1 MNGDIGRCH
10 YCGMRAPET
19 MYTSLGDAAIAYQV
33 IGTDGPDIV
42 FLPDWYNHVEAQ
54 WEDPIFERFLL
65 GLSLIGRLVVFDKRG
80 TGLSDPVLF
89 SELPPVEEWA
99 DDLAAVMQATYSE
112 SAILVCASVGSFLG
126 LPFAAM
132 RPQRVAGLV
141 LIDSTACVPQRD
153 DYPEGAPEHVIDWIM
168 GWFQD
173 VWGSGRTAERVVPS
187 RAGDPAFIDWR
198 GRYERLSAS
207 PGTVKKMLTTV
218 LQGDVRSAL
227 GSISCPTLVIH
238 RRGDKWC
245 PLTHGRYLA
254 DHIPNASYA
263 ELPGDDHLWLGTDV
277 DELLAEIVEFVTG
290 HRSPVEPDR
299 VLTTI
304 MFSDIVAS
312 TEQLAAIGDWQ
323 WRNLL
328 GRHDQV
334 VQRQLNRFRGRQIK
348 HTGDGFLASFDGPAR
363 AVRCGSAIIESL
375 RAIGLDTRI
384 GIHTGECE
392 LHKDDIVGMAV
403 NIAARIGA
411 LADEGKVFVS
421 GTLRDLVVGSDI
433 EFVDRGDHSLKGVPG
448 SWRLYEVTG

>member
-1 MNGDIGRCH
+1 
-10 YCGMRAPET
+10 

-33 IGTDGPDIV
+33 IGSDGPDIV

-54 WEDPIFERFLL
+54 WEDPFFERFLR
-65 GLSLIGRLVVFDKRG
+65 GLSSIGRLIVFDKRG
-80 TGLSDPVLF
+80 TGLSDPILF
-89 SELPPVEEWA
+89 SELPPVEGWA
-99 DDLAAVMQATYSE
+99 DDLAAVMHAAGSD
-112 SAILVCASVGSFLG
+112 SVILVCASVGSYLG

-141 LIDSTACVPQRD
+141 LIDATACAQRRD
-153 DYPEGAPEHVIDWIM
+153 DYPEGAPEHVLDRSM
-168 GWFQD
+168 SWFLD
-173 VWGSGRTAERVVPS
+173 VWGSGRTAEMVVPS

-198 GRYERLSAS
+198 GRYERLAAS
-207 PGTVKKMLTTV
+207 PGTVKKTLATV
-218 LQGDVRSAL
+218 FHGDVRSAL

-238 RRGDKWC
+238 RRGDKWVRA
-245 PLTHGRYLA
+245 THGRYLA
-254 DHIPNASYA
+254 EHIANASYA
-263 ELPGDDHLWLGTDV
+263 ELPGDDHLWFGADV
-277 DELLAEIVEFVTG
+277 DEVLAEIVEFVTG

-312 TEQLAAIGDWQ
+312 TDQLAAMGDWQ
-323 WRNLL
+323 WRSLL

-348 HTGDGFLASFDGPAR
+348 HTGDGILASFDGPAR

-375 RAIGLDTRI
+375 RAIGLDARI

-392 LHKDDIVGMAV
+392 LHRDDIVGMAV

-411 LADEGKVFVS
+411 LADGGTVFVS

-433 EFVDRGDHSLKGVPG
+433 EFVDKGDHSLKGVPG
-448 SWRLYEVTG
+448 SWKLFEVTDSYGRR

>member
-1 MNGDIGRCH
+1 MF
-10 YCGMRAPET
+10 
-19 MYTSLGDAAIAYQV
+19 TSLGDAAIAYQV
-33 IGTDGPDIV
+33 IGSDGPDIV
-42 FLPDWYNHVEAQ
+42 FVPDWYNHVEAQ
-54 WEDPIFERFLL
+54 WEDPIFERFLR
-65 GLSLIGRLVVFDKRG
+65 GLASIGRLIVFDKRG
-80 TGLSDPVLF
+80 TGLSDPVLL
-89 SELPPVEEWA
+89 SHLPPVEDWA
-99 DDLAAVMQATYSE
+99 EDLAAVMQAADSE

-132 RPQRVAGLV
+132 RPHRVAGLV

-153 DYPEGAPEHVIDWIM
+153 DYPQGAPQQVIDWIM

-173 VWGSGRTAERVVPS
+173 VWGSGRTAEMVVPS

-227 GSISCPTLVIH
+227 GSISSPTLVIH

-245 PLTHGRYLA
+245 PMVHGRYLA
-254 DHIPNASYA
+254 DHISNASYA
-263 ELPGDDHLWLGTDV
+263 ELAGDDHLWLGTDV
-277 DELLAEIVEFVTG
+277 DEVLAEIVEFVTG

-312 TEQLAAIGDWQ
+312 TEKLAAIGDWR

-328 GRHDQV
+328 ERHDQV
-334 VQRQLNRFRGRQIK
+334 VQRQLSRFRGHQIK
-348 HTGDGFLASFDGPAR
+348 HTGDGILASFDGPAR

-375 RAIGLDTRI
+375 RGIGLDARI

-392 LHKDDIVGMAV
+392 LRGNDIVGMAV

-411 LADEGKVFVS
+411 LAEGGKVFVS

-433 EFVDRGDHSLKGVPG
+433 EFVDRGGHSLKGVPG
-448 SWRLYEVTG
+448 TWKVFEITDS

>member
-1 MNGDIGRCH
+1 MNRRISRCH
-10 YCGMRAPET
+10 YCGVPAPET
-19 MYTSLGDAAIAYQV
+19 LYTSLGDAAIAYQV
-33 IGTDGPDIV
+33 IESDGPDIV
-42 FLPDWYNHVEAQ
+42 FVPDWYNHVEAQ
-54 WEDPIFERFLL
+54 WEDPFFERFLR
-65 GLSLIGRLVVFDKRG
+65 GLSSIGRLIVFDKRG
-80 TGLSDPVLF
+80 TGLSDPILF

-99 DDLAAVMQATYSE
+99 DDLACVMDAADSE
-112 SAILVCASVGSFLG
+112 SAILVCGSVGSFLG

-141 LIDSTACVPQRD
+141 LIDSTAHAA
-153 DYPEGAPEHVIDWIM
+153 EGAPEHMLDRSM
-168 GWFQD
+168 EWFQD
-173 VWGSGRTAERVVPS
+173 AWGSGRTAEVVVPS

-198 GRYERLSAS
+198 GHYERLAAS
-207 PGTVKKMLTTV
+207 PGTVKKTLPTV
-218 LQGDVRSAL
+218 YHGDVRSAL
-227 GSISCPTLVIH
+227 ESISCPTLVIH
-238 RRGDKWC
+238 RRGDRWVRV
-245 PLTHGRYLA
+245 THGRYLA
-254 DHIPNASYA
+254 EHIANASYA
-263 ELPGDDHLWLGTDV
+263 ELPGDDHLWFGTDV
-277 DELLAEIVEFVTG
+277 DEVLAEIVEFVTG
-290 HRSPVEPDR
+290 HRSPAEPDR

-348 HTGDGFLASFDGPAR
+348 HTGDGILASFDGPAR
-363 AVRCGSAIIESL
+363 AIRCGSAIIESL
-375 RAIGLDTRI
+375 RAIGLDARV

-392 LHKDDIVGMAV
+392 LHRDDLVGIAV

-411 LADEGKVFVS
+411 LADDGKVFVS

-448 SWRLYEVTG
+448 TWRLYAVVG